1 MTICVLNYYR
11 GSLNR
16 LVSLQFPLTS
26 SELPVGGPLL
36 NEYTNIIEKVKI
48 VELSNNN
55 VVSCNGLDAMI
66 NLFL

>member
-1 MTICVLNYYR
+1 MTTCVPNYYR

-26 SELPVGGPLL
+26 SELSVGGPLL

-48 VELSNNN
+48 VEL
-55 VVSCNGLDAMI
+55 
-66 NLFL
+66 

>member
-1 MTICVLNYYR
+1 MTTCVPNYYR

-55 VVSCNGLDAMI
+55 VV
-66 NLFL
+66 